1 MMKKVFAFIL
11 ISGLFTA
18 LWASDNYV
26 GKGLEGNRYAV
37 FEPALINI
45 SSSEASWLGESVK
58 SYLNTQIKLYTGMT
72 SVNVANT
79 DVIKQYQKKSVS
91 GEMDEESSI
100 EIGKMLSAQFA
111 IISKITKT
119 DETYMLSC
127 VVTDLTTG
135 VNSASYDIRNVP
147 KASDLYGSAMNKL
160 ILNLVPQMG
169 VNLTAMGK
177 YSLNNDGTDISTE
190 QQAVLNKQE
199 LESYSK
205 QLAQMEADLAK
216 YKTSDALKNQDMQNE
231 RAKLETEQNLL
242 KQKQQQAEK
251 KQMELA
257 ERAEREAK
265 EKAAAAERSEQANAM
280 LKSLSGSV
288 EEAAANVRKAQ
299 FSNMSPEER
308 IILIETKK
316 RTYIDINNQ
325 IETQKN
331 ILKIQ
336 AENEYKAVAKD
347 VNDPKN
353 YDKFDLYEENGK
365 LLPAPEAVKEL
376 EAKNQKEKER
386 ITASL
391 NADINNITKSTN
403 EQIASIKKEIN
414 SDLNNLG
421 KKETASSL
429 SDEGLFKVLSW
440 NGKDRVWNAQFN
452 IYLGNI
458 PFITQ
463 NFTLS
468 FTELKNEFSDTL
480 GGLSNGQA
488 FEVLDSMF
496 TMGTPIIYAEADY
509 KIEPM
514 EEKYPSCYT
523 VTPLEF
529 RLINSQTG
537 KVIKTIIPDSDIT
550 QAGLQYEPIN
560 DMRTPVQKKTDAKE
574 TVAKEKSKA
583 KKSEKNAIYSQ
594 SMDGGARTTLG
605 FNFGYTDG
613 ISSGFVCDFNGTLG
627 LTPWLYTGLVFGT
640 NDTEDVS
647 GYGTLGIN
655 VRLPLGNWYPNF
667 YGEIGL
673 GCRVY
678 KDKNESNLENYS
690 FKTDSIP
697 VDFSLRYA
705 LGVDL
710 PFCRFLSLNLQ
721 YALVELKSSD
731 DETGYYDRFTL
742 GIMLGSTGSVWSW
755 LFN

>member
-1 MMKKVFAFIL
+1 MKFNSMMKKVFAFIL
-11 ISGLFTA
+11 ISGIFTA

-205 QLAQMEADLAK
+205 QLAQMETDLAK

-251 KQMELA
+251 KQMELE

-331 ILKIQ
+331 ILKLQ

-347 VNDPKN
+347 VNDPKS

-365 LLPAPEAVKEL
+365 LLPVPEAVKEL

-391 NADINNITKSTN
+391 NADINNITKNTN

-509 KIEPM
+509 KIESM

-523 VTPLEF
+523 VTALEF
-529 RLINSQTG
+529 RIVNSQTG
-537 KVIKTIIPDSDIT
+537 KVIKTIIPDESNA

-560 DMRTPVQKKTDAKE
+560 DVRSDVQKKSDAKE
-574 TVAKEKSKA
+574 TAATEKA
-583 KKSEKNAIYSQ
+583 KAEKNSNDTLFLQ
-594 SMDGGARTTLG
+594 SMGGGARTGVAL
-605 FNFGYTDG
+605 NLGYTG
-613 ISSGFVCDFNGTLG
+613 GLSSGFACDFTGTLG
-627 LTPWLYTGLVFGT
+627 LTPWLYTGAVLGGNIGFNG
-640 NDTEDVS
+640 S
-647 GYGTLGIN
+647 GYWILGVN
-655 VRLPLGNWYPNF
+655 ARLPLGKWYPNF
-667 YGEIGL
+667 YGEVGIGF
-673 GCRVY
+673 CATNIE
-678 KDKNESNLENYS
+678 KSLENYS
-690 FKTDSIP
+690 GLSETKDN
-697 VDFSLRYA
+697 FSLRYA
-705 LGVDL
+705 LGVDV
-710 PFCRFLSLNLQ
+710 PFNKYISLNLQ
-721 YALVELKSSD
+721 YALVQLP
-731 DETGYYDRFTL
+731 ETGFYDRFTV
-742 GIMLGSTGSVWSW
+742 GIMVGYPMSIWTL
-755 LFN
+755 LNNY